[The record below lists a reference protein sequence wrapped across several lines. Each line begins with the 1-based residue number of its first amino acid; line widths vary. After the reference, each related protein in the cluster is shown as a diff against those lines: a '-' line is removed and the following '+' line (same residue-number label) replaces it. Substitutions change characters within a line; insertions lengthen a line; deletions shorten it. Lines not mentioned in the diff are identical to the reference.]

1 MRKNKLL
8 IFLLVVA
15 AMIGLASCGE
25 KESFTISFDTAGGSK
40 IEDITVLE
48 NGTITAPTA
57 PTRDG
62 YNFAG
67 WYLDAELTNPIE
79 DFASFI
85 IEGNVTLYAKWEA
98 SIYTVTFE
106 LNGGTGTAAPQTV
119 KYGEKVILPT
129 GLTKEGYK
137 LKAWYKDAALTIP
150 FIPSA
155 GVTGDLKLYAKWESL
170 FTYSGTNS
178 GNATYNPEDGT
189 YSFTSTLGLYNR
201 FSFAYNGQL
210 LSADPEGDLI
220 ITGAFTTENQ
230 AGWDENLYC
239 DVPDGA
245 EAGTPIDYT
254 TFICSSSRSVNYTV
268 TYDPA
273 TNTLDIQAEFAPDEY
288 EIPEKGLFYLI
299 RDNNRLL
306 NSYSAVEA
314 NEDGTYSVKVELS
327 QWWRLHLHFDG
338 VEIDVDGQAADIKGD
353 FGTWAGRD
361 NPKSLYS
368 DHENDGPYAFIS
380 SYDGTAE
387 YLITYVPATE
397 TEKAYV
403 IIDVDP
409 ETEPYDPS
417 LEDVIKTSFTVDVAS
432 DTALAVWTEAGT
444 VFRDSAAGSWGPLAN
459 GWRLICIVDADGKI
473 VYFTL
478 NIANGFGS
486 VGEEGTTFYAHPD
499 YATNNPAYKST
510 DAGWTVTLPEGCFA
524 ITGHSDKALNLILA
538 LTGKSYESSD
548 AAQVEVNNMNA
559 IAETARVAYDAENAK
574 INVTGGGAGEQPED
588 QPKELTPAK
597 TNEDA
602 GGDAFALWT
611 TAGTTFHTP
620 AGWNNNGWRLFVVVD
635 AEGRIAYLVVNAPNG
650 YGGPSGEGYYAN
662 GYYSDYTKNPAIQI
676 LEGYGPW
683 VKDDP
688 LKASDQFN
696 IVIPEGGFGISAHG
710 SATASLL
717 ASFAND
723 ANVSTADGDVN
734 KRGILD
740 DNLRLSVVEGKLVV
754 SEAKAEE
761 PEQPTPEQPEVNPNV
776 PAQGL
781 GFEYSYGAEGTDI
794 AYCEEGDIV
803 ANEDGTYTF
812 ILEIGAWRY
821 IKLYWNGVALDT
833 ATTLDKTLSGS
844 LYIGDAPDPTD
855 RIYSNANAK
864 VQFVFTPAT
873 DSAKAKVVAGPYV
886 EPVVE
891 LPTEFTPA
899 KTNEDAG
906 GEAFAL
912 WTTAGTTFHTPA
924 GWNSNGWRLF
934 VVVDAEGK
942 IAYLVVNA
950 PNGYG
955 GPSGDGYYANS
966 DYSDYTKNPAIQILE
981 GFGPWVKDDPLK
993 ASEQYN
999 IVIPEGGFGIS
1010 AHGSATKSLLASFA
1024 NNANVST
1031 ADGDVNKRGALD
1043 DGLRLSIVEGKLVIE
1058 RELSISYTHS
1068 ALGTVVWEANEDG
1081 IYEVTLDFALWGNI
1095 EISVN
1100 GVKLTDADYTGDAKV
1115 GADDGSK
1122 LYVDAA
1128 GQTKMFCNKAGSF
1141 KLTYDVE
1148 TGKVNVEHIAFAA

>member
-48 NGTITAPTA
+48 NGTIAAPTT
-57 PTRDG
+57 PTREG
-62 YNFAG
+62 YEFKG
-67 WYLDAELTNPIE
+67 WYLDAEFNQPVDL
-79 DFASFI
+79 ASFI
-85 IEGNVTLYAKWEA
+85 VEGNVTLYAKWEA
-98 SIYTVTFE
+98 YSYTVTFE

-119 KYGEKVILPT
+119 KYGEKVTLPT

-588 QPKELTPAK
+588 QPKELTPAQ
-597 TNEDA
+597 TNADA

-620 AGWNNNGWRLFVVVD
+620 AGWNN
-635 AEGRIAYLVVNAPNG
+635 
-650 YGGPSGEGYYAN
+650 
-662 GYYSDYTKNPAIQI
+662 
-676 LEGYGPW
+676 
-683 VKDDP
+683 
-688 LKASDQFN
+688 
-696 IVIPEGGFGISAHG
+696 
-710 SATASLL
+710 
-717 ASFAND
+717 
-723 ANVSTADGDVN
+723 
-734 KRGILD
+734 
-740 DNLRLSVVEGKLVV
+740 
-754 SEAKAEE
+754 
-761 PEQPTPEQPEVNPNV
+761 
-776 PAQGL
+776 
-781 GFEYSYGAEGTDI
+781 
-794 AYCEEGDIV
+794 
-803 ANEDGTYTF
+803 
-812 ILEIGAWRY
+812 
-821 IKLYWNGVALDT
+821 
-833 ATTLDKTLSGS
+833 
-844 LYIGDAPDPTD
+844 
-855 RIYSNANAK
+855 
-864 VQFVFTPAT
+864 
-873 DSAKAKVVAGPYV
+873 
-886 EPVVE
+886 
-891 LPTEFTPA
+891 
-899 KTNEDAG
+899 
-906 GEAFAL
+906 
-912 WTTAGTTFHTPA
+912 
-924 GWNSNGWRLF
+924 NGWRLF

-1010 AHGSATKSLLASFA
+1010 AHGSATTSLLASFA

-1095 EISVN
+1095 EISIN
-1100 GVKLTDADYTGDAKV
+1100 GVKLTDADYTGDARV
-1115 GADDGSK
+1115 GAGDGDT